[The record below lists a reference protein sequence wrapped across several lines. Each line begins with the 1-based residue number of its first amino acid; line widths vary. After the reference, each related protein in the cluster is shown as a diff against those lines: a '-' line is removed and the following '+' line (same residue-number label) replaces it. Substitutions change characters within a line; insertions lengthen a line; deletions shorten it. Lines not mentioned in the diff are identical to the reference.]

1 MHKFDKPAI
10 GQPQKPFWESLARG
24 NLHPLRAT
32 GLEVLQINVGNLCN
46 QHCKHCHVGAG
57 PDRTEVMSP
66 GIMQA
71 CIDVL
76 AENQIPTVDITGGAP
91 EMNPNFRWL
100 VEEVYELDRKI
111 IDRSNL
117 TILLCPGYDDLPNF
131 LAKHGVEIVASLP
144 CYLEDN
150 VDAQRGP
157 DVFRRSIE
165 AVRRLNTLGYGIE
178 GSGLELVLVYNPQGP
193 TLPPTQEALENAYR
207 HELQSRYGVVFNRL
221 FTVTNNPI
229 NRFGDELIRDA
240 AYDKYMDMLVAA
252 FNPAAAEKVMC
263 RNMISVDWRGRL
275 YDCDFNQALQLGL
288 QPGLPTN
295 IRDFDFQTL
304 SRRRITSAQHCYA
317 CTAGAGSSCQ
327 GAVLT

>member
-1 MHKFDKPAI
+1 MHKFNKPDI
-10 GQPQKPFWESLARG
+10 GRRQKPFSESLAQC
-24 NLHPLRAT
+24 NLHPLHAAD
-32 GLEVLQINVGNLCN
+32 LEVLQINVGKLCN
-46 QHCKHCHVGAG
+46 QHCGHCHVGAG
-57 PDRTEVMSP
+57 PHRTEVMSP
-66 GIMQA
+66 DTMQA
-71 CIDVL
+71 CVDVL
-76 AENQIPTVDITGGAP
+76 AENHIPTVDITGGAP

-100 VEEVYELDRKI
+100 VEKVHELGRRI

-117 TILLCPGYDDLPNF
+117 TILLGPGYDDLPNF
-131 LAKHGVEIVASLP
+131 LAKHGVQIVASLP
-144 CYLEDN
+144 CYLQDN

-157 DVFRRSIE
+157 DVFRHSIE
-165 AVRRLNTLGYGIE
+165 AVRRLNMLGYGAA

-221 FTVTNNPI
+221 FTITNSPI
-229 NRFGDELIRDA
+229 NRFGDELMHTA
-240 AYDKYMDMLVAA
+240 AYDKYMDMLVTA

-263 RNMISVDWRGRL
+263 RDMISVDWQGRL

-304 SRRRITSAQHCYA
+304 SRRRITYGQHCYA
-317 CTAGAGSSCQ
+317 CTAGSGSSCQ
-327 GAVLT
+327 GAVVT